1 MTIDLRPVRTEL
13 AGSVLVMT
21 IDRPT
26 ARNAVDRAVAKALSA
41 ALDYLESHSELTA
54 GVLTGAGGHF
64 CAGTDLKAFPTEGI
78 PVVGELG
85 LAGLTRRPLTKPLI
99 AAVEG
104 YAVAGGFELAL
115 ACDLI
120 VAGESAKFG
129 LPEVQRGLIAGE
141 GGAIRLPQR
150 LPYHLA
156 MELLLTGDPM
166 PAATAAT
173 HGLVN
178 RLVPDGAALTTAMT
192 LAARISRNAPLAL
205 AAVKQIVR
213 AVTEDAAYAMQD
225 PLYHRVSSSEDAQ
238 EGALAFGEKRPPRW
252 QGR

>member
-13 AGSVLVMT
+13 LGSVLVMT
-21 IDRPT
+21 LDRPA
-26 ARNAVDRAVAKALSA
+26 ARNAINREVATALSV
-41 ALDYLESHSELTA
+41 ALDHLEKRPELTA

-64 CAGTDLKAFPTEGI
+64 CAGMDLKAFPSEGI
-78 PVVGELG
+78 PVVGQLG
-85 LAGLTRRPLTKPLI
+85 LAGLTRRARTKPLI

-120 VAGESAKFG
+120 VAGESAQFG

-150 LPYHLA
+150 LPHHLA

-166 PAATAAT
+166 PAATAFG

-178 RLVPDGAALTTAMT
+178 RLVPDGAALTTALT
-192 LAARISRNAPLAL
+192 LATRISRNAPLAL
-205 AAVKQIVR
+205 AAVQQIVR
-213 AVTEDAAYAMQD
+213 AVTEADAFALQD
-225 PLYHRVSSSEDAQ
+225 PLYHKVSASVDAR
-238 EGALAFGEKRPPRW
+238 EGALAFSEKRPPRW

>member
-21 IDRPT
+21 IDRP
-26 ARNAVDRAVAKALSA
+26 ADRNAVNREVAKALNA
-41 ALDYLESHSELTA
+41 ALDYLESHQELTA

-64 CAGTDLKAFPTEGI
+64 CAGVDLKSFPTEGI
-78 PVVGELG
+78 PVIGELG
-85 LAGLTRRPLTKPLI
+85 LAGLTRRSLTKPLI

-104 YAVAGGFELAL
+104 CAVAGGFELAL

-120 VAGESAKFG
+120 VAGESAQFG

-205 AAVKQIVR
+205 AAAKQIVH
-213 AVTEDAAYAMQD
+213 AVTEGSAYEVQD
-225 PLYHRVSSSEDAQ
+225 PLYHRVSSSQDAK
-238 EGALAFGEKRPPRW
+238 EGAIAFSEKRPPRW

>member
-21 IDRPT
+21 IDRP
-26 ARNAVDRAVAKALSA
+26 AVRNAVNREVAKALSA
-41 ALDYLESHSELTA
+41 ALDYLDTHRELTA

-64 CAGTDLKAFPTEGI
+64 CAGIDLEALPSEGK
-78 PVVGELG
+78 PVIGEFG
-85 LAGLTRRPLTKPLI
+85 LAGLTRRTLTKPLI

-104 YAVAGGFELAL
+104 SAVAAGFELAL

-120 VAGESAKFG
+120 VAGESAQFG
-129 LPEVQRGLIAGE
+129 LPEVQRGPIASE
-141 GGAIRLPQR
+141 GGASRLPQR

-192 LAARISRNAPLAL
+192 LAARISRNDPTAL

-213 AVTEDAAYAMQD
+213 TA
-225 PLYHRVSSSEDAQ
+225 P
-238 EGALAFGEKRPPRW
+238 
-252 QGR
+252 

>member
-21 IDRPT
+21 IDRPA
-26 ARNAVDRAVAKALSA
+26 ARNAINREVAKALSA
-41 ALDYLESHSELTA
+41 ALDYLESHQELTA

-64 CAGTDLKAFPTEGI
+64 CAGMDLKAFPTEGI
-78 PVVGELG
+78 PMIGEFG
-85 LAGLTRRPLTKPLI
+85 LAGLTRRSLTKPLI

-120 VAGESAKFG
+120 VAGESARFG

-141 GGAIRLPQR
+141 GGAIRLPKR

-192 LAARISRNAPLAL
+192 LAARLSRNAPLAV
-205 AAVKQIVR
+205 AAVKQIVH
-213 AVTEDAAYAMQD
+213 AVTEGAAYSVQD
-225 PLYHRVSSSEDAQ
+225 PLYYRVSSSQDAK
-238 EGALAFGEKRPPRW
+238 EGATAFSEKRPPRW

>member
-26 ARNAVDRAVAKALSA
+26 ARNAVNREVAKALHA
-41 ALDYLESHSELTA
+41 ALDYLQTHDELTA

-64 CAGTDLKAFPTEGI
+64 CAGMDLKAFPAEGI
-78 PVVGELG
+78 PVIGDFG
-85 LAGLTRRPLTKPLI
+85 LAGLTRRALTKPLI

-120 VAGESAKFG
+120 VAGESAQFG

-150 LPYHLA
+150 LPYHVA

-166 PAATAAT
+166 PATAAAG
-173 HGLVN
+173 HGLVT
-178 RLVPDGAALTTAMT
+178 RLVPDGAALTTALS

-205 AAVKQIVR
+205 AAVKQIAR
-213 AVTEDAAYAMQD
+213 AVTERDAYALQD
-225 PLYHRVSSSEDAQ
+225 SLYQRVSASEDAR
-238 EGALAFGEKRPPRW
+238 EGAIAFSEKRPPRW
-252 QGR
+252 QRR

>member
-26 ARNAVDRAVAKALSA
+26 VRNAINREVAKALSA
-41 ALDYLESHSELTA
+41 ALEYLQTHDEITA
-54 GVLTGAGGHF
+54 GVLTGSGGHF
-64 CAGTDLKAFPTEGI
+64 CAGVDLKALPTEGI
-78 PVVGELG
+78 PVIGEYG
-85 LAGLTRRPLTKPLI
+85 LAGLTRRALTKPLI

-120 VAGESAKFG
+120 VAGESAQFG

-166 PAATAAT
+166 PAATAAS

-178 RLVPDGAALTTAMT
+178 RLVPDGAALTTALS
-192 LAARISRNAPLAL
+192 LATRISRNAPLAL
-205 AAVKQIVR
+205 TAVKQLVR
-213 AVTEDAAYAMQD
+213 GVTEQEACRLQD
-225 PLYHRVSSSEDAQ
+225 SLSARLSVSEDAR
-238 EGALAFGEKRPPRW
+238 EGAIALAEKRQPRW
-252 QGR
+252 VRR

>member
-1 MTIDLRPVRTEL
+1 MDLRPVRVEL
-13 AGSVLVMT
+13 TGSVLVMT

-26 ARNAVDRAVAKALSA
+26 ARNAVDRGVAKALSA
-41 ALDYLESHSELTA
+41 ALDYLETHPEITA
-54 GVLTGAGGHF
+54 GVLTGSGGHF
-64 CAGTDLKAFPTEGI
+64 CAGIDLEAFPTEGV

-104 YAVAGGFELAL
+104 CAVAGGFELAL

-120 VAGESAKFG
+120 VAGESAQFG

-141 GGAIRLPQR
+141 GGAIRLPRR

-156 MELLLTGDPM
+156 MDLLLTGDPM
-166 PAATAAT
+166 PATTAAT

-205 AAVKQIVR
+205 AAVKEIVR
-213 AVTEDAAYAMQD
+213 AVTEDAAYAIQD
-225 PLYHRVSSSEDAQ
+225 PLYRRVSSSEDAQ
-238 EGALAFGEKRPPRW
+238 EGALAFAAKRPPRW